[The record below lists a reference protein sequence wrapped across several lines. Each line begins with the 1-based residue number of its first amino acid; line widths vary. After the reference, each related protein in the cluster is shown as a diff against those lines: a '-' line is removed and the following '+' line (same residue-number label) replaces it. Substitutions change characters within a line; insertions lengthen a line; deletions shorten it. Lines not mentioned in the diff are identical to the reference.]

1 MANQKKLYCHHR
13 SSHEGNA
20 IKNLTAQFGLQQI
33 IKEPTHVSNTS
44 SSCIDIITT
53 SQPNWIIG
61 CPVYTLH
68 CIQIAMF
75 LQNWTYMLHI
85 LHHIYV
91 RSSTTEKQTQ
101 GLLDVPSNSLMVPQ
115 LFRWCK
121 KLCFFY
127 KVFKNNHPKY
137 LFNIIPVRSTPYTA
151 RTFFF
156 AWFAVV
162 EFGGVFSYIIFLCKF
177 YSQAVLQVAIFVNL
191 LL

>member
-1 MANQKKLYCHHR
+1 MPNQKKLYCHHR
-13 SSHEGNA
+13 SSREGNA
-20 IKNLTAQFGLQQI
+20 IKNLTPQFGLQQI

-53 SQPNWIIG
+53 SQPNWMIG

-101 GLLDVPSNSLMVPQ
+101 GLLDVPSKNLMDFKRKNLQRISPRVPSTFSLVQ
-115 LFRWCK
+115 KTLF
-121 KLCFFY
+121 
-127 KVFKNNHPKY
+127 
-137 LFNIIPVRSTPYTA
+137 
-151 RTFFF
+151 
-156 AWFAVV
+156 
-162 EFGGVFSYIIFLCKF
+162 
-177 YSQAVLQVAIFVNL
+177 L
-191 LL
+191 L